1 MNFELEKYLSIHKI
15 HNKSLSLL

>member
-1 MNFELEKYLSIHKI
+1 MNIELEKYLSIHKI